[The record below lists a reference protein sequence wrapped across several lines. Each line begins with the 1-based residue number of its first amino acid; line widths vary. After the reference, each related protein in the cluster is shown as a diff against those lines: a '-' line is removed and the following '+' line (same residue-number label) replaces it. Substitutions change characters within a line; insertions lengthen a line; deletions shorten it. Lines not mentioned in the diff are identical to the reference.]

1 MRRLYTSRFTILLW
15 TGMHKIG
22 NPIWTRLLT
31 ITIEK
36 CKSSMEGTCNRRQY
50 RPRNAASTVL
60 SIGRLFVKP
69 NLAKIIHSRTKLPS
83 PTPVLRIPCG
93 KVGAWIRENYRE
105 VNQSRRL
112 EIAIIKRCAF
122 KGSLSFSRNKSIIDS
137 LRFFVTMF
145 IRLWEQQ
152 KRRGA
157 AILSF
162 DYGDINKAGG

>member
-1 MRRLYTSRFTILLW
+1 MQRLYTSRFTILLW

-36 CKSSMEGTCNRRQY
+36 CKNSIEGTCNRQY

-83 PTPVLRIPCG
+83 PTLRIPCG

-122 KGSLSFSRNKSIIDS
+122 KGSLSLSLEINRSSIHYDSS
-137 LRFFVTMF
+137 LRCLFVCGNN
-145 IRLWEQQ
+145 
-152 KRRGA
+152 RRGGERPFC
-157 AILSF
+157 LSIT
-162 DYGDINKAGG
+162 GI